1 LYLARQWLHF
11 DIGNKKIA
19 RIWGGHIQMVIHL
32 QFKQT
37 ATLVYMIAIALL
49 GAVLLFP
56 ANIFASSDTAKQIT
70 SNQSV
75 EPNRLI
81 NESSPYLLQHA
92 TNPIDWFPWGAE
104 AFDKARREDKPVFL
118 SIGYSTCHWCHV
130 MEHESFSDPQVA
142 ELLNRSFIS
151 IKVDRE
157 ERPDIDQVY
166 MTVTQAITG
175 SGGWPMTIIMTP
187 DKEPFYAGTYF
198 PKEARWGRPGLMQLL
213 PQIADVWQNN
223 RQKVLSS
230 AEEIVQYVKRLNK
243 SQPGTG
249 FDHQVLDQAYQ
260 ALAERYDPEYGGFGK
275 SPKFPSPHQLN
286 FLLRRYH
293 HTQNKQALVMVEKT
307 LIQMR
312 LGGIYDQVGF
322 GFHRYSTDAQWL
334 VPHFE
339 KMLYDQALLIMA
351 YTEAY
356 QATGKT
362 FYADVV
368 EEIITYVLRDMTA
381 AEGGFFSAEDADSE
395 GVEGKFYLWTVHEI
409 KEILGQKDAEL
420 FIKVF
425 NVKDGGNFQEA
436 GPGTNLDENILHL
449 QKPLLELAN
458 VLGIAENLLAKSLED
473 SRRKLYQ
480 ARKKRIHP
488 FKDDKIL
495 TDWNGLMIAALAKAG
510 NALDNKKFTMAA
522 GRAAGFIMQNLTQA
536 DGRLLKRYRKGQAGL
551 SAHLNDYAFM
561 VWGLIELYQ
570 ATYELNYLKEAIAL
584 NDLMLTH
591 FWDKQNGGLYM
602 TADDSEK
609 LLIRS
614 KGIYDGA
621 IPSGNSAATMNL
633 LRLAA
638 MTANKEYESRAE
650 SILTAHSTQ
659 VKQYPAGHTLL
670 MSALEFAL
678 NPSYEVVIVGDPQ
691 KQDTMSMLAALREP
705 FIPQKVVL
713 LRTEDPNDAADI
725 ADIAPFTRS
734 MVTRNGLA
742 TAYVCQNF
750 ACRLPTTSVEQM
762 LKNLTQDISG

>member
-293 HTQNKQALVMVEKT
+293 HTQNKQALAMVEKT

-449 QKPLLELAN
+449 EKPLPELAN
-458 VLGIAENLLAKSLED
+458 ELGIAENLLAKSLED

-659 VKQYPAGHTLL
+659 VKQYPAGHTQL